1 MAALVLESWSG
12 ARGPVEAAR
21 AMGVALVRYYQLEA
35 RALQAVIAA
44 LEPRGRGRQVTAEGQ
59 RRREEERAKRLE
71 RELRRYQAL
80 YRSASRSLGLAPS
93 GTEPADKKSAG
104 KRRRRMARGERV
116 ARLLVRQASQPA
128 TADAPAAGA

>member
-12 ARGPVEAAR
+12 ARGPLEAAR

-44 LEPRGRGRQVTAEGQ
+44 LEPRGRGRQVSAEGL
-59 RRREEERAKRLE
+59 RKREEERARRLE

-80 YRSASRSLGLAPS
+80 YRSAARALGLAPS
-93 GTEPADKKSAG
+93 GAEPADKKSPV

-116 ARLLVRQASQPA
+116 AKILVRQTSPSEVAES
-128 TADAPAAGA
+128 PAAGA